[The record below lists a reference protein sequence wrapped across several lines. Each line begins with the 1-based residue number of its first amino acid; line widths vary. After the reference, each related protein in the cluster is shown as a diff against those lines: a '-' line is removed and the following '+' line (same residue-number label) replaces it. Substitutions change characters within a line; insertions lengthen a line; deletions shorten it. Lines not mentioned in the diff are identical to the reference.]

1 MNATAFTLLLAA
13 ALPVAAHAA
22 TPCDAPEQ
30 YVRSAKLDVRG
41 GSPDAAPLLRPYVI
55 GGIAALAVREEGGRR
70 WLELA
75 AHSAEDARRQL
86 LARTGGGGGGAP
98 APPTRRG
105 RGWPRRP
112 DARSAGIWNAA
123 GGTAPVDA
131 GVILAPIGIVHSISN
146 RFGTPP
152 GR

>member
-1 MNATAFTLLLAA
+1 MNAAAFALLLAA
-13 ALPVAAHAA
+13 ALPAAAHAA

-86 LARTGGGGGGAP
+86 LARSGGEGGAT
-98 APPTRRG
+98 PTLDTWRDRVWL
-105 RGWPRRP
+105 RCP
-112 DARSAGIWNAA
+112 DARSARI
-123 GGTAPVDA
+123 
-131 GVILAPIGIVHSISN
+131 
-146 RFGTPP
+146 
-152 GR
+152 